1 MNIYDLISRAQK
13 LRKETQL
20 DSVSPDRVG
29 GLHEDTL
36 KYINEFQLLASS
48 PSLHKI
54 YASVSAM
61 QSDKSPKSDLT
72 GKPLKPGQLVVI
84 VPANQTDATAGDVY
98 RYDGPSGNTSAWTFV
113 AKIGAVPAD
122 AELSA
127 TSTNPPQNKVVTEKL
142 TELESETGI
151 LFNIPLPDSVGFFY
165 NGTTF
170 SYSELWRCTDLD
182 VSAYD
187 KASVRAK
194 LSGAGNICITDNAGN
209 VIETITE
216 KNVDQETTIN
226 LENASHLYYCTMA
239 DSFDKSA
246 IRLYKGKNAT
256 IVDFDNVI
264 LSQASYSIVSGNIP
278 LANFQ
283 GAGTGEGLWVNLIWA
298 ADVYGVVVNSPIA
311 QKIRIKKV
319 NINTLAEEEISSHY
333 VHPGINYLL
342 IEKTSMSKEEYI
354 GLDVEKGGLYF
365 TQNGGVGILRG
376 QQYPTWELS
385 YNILIGNGQSEGGAV
400 FNEEIIN
407 LDYQDGFFYEGI
419 VYEDAS
425 NFKCCQVNISKYS
438 SLLLNT
444 IISGIVNC
452 AITDIDGNVLVTMQG
467 DSAKNRS
474 IDLSLLKDAHWLYMT
489 CVTDSVGSSF
499 VKGVLSDKEK
509 DNNITDLIQDTSILK
524 KASIHWVALG
534 DSFTN
539 INDNAS
545 VLQRGYIS
553 KGYITRVC
561 EKIPQLRYTNLGSG
575 GEQIGY
581 ALNINI
587 PSADLYTIMFGTND
601 FSNNNLVIGTKEQ
614 YMARQAIPNNFLAN
628 YGAVV
633 QRLREINSKA
643 KIIIMFPS
651 STSNFMSRD
660 SADNILYVDGNTGTH
675 QNGFTFADMRTALKE
690 CVVADNIEFV
700 DFLRDSGISPN
711 NTMRYAFVNVN
722 GIKKR
727 LPYPEFLEY
736 VQEGVSLGWNAYNN
750 SCNGT
755 TYDGCHPSDLGCEI
769 FARLLIPVIRR
780 AIL

>member
-1 MNIYDLISRAQK
+1 MA
-13 LRKETQL
+13 
-20 DSVSPDRVG
+20 DRVIQR
-29 GLHEDTL
+29 HDT
-36 KYINEFQLLASS
+36 IARWQEVNPVLAEGEIGIETDGAKGYKIGDGKTAWN
-48 PSLHKI
+48 SLP
-54 YASVSAM
+54 Y
-61 QSDKSPKSDLT
+61 
-72 GKPLKPGQLVVI
+72 
-84 VPANQTDATAGDVY
+84 PANPANIVQEKGNDINAVMSQDA
-98 RYDGPSGNTSAWTFV
+98 
-113 AKIGAVPAD
+113 
-122 AELSA
+122 
-127 TSTNPPQNKVVTEKL
+127 VTREL

-151 LFNIPLPDSVGFFY
+151 LFNIPLQNRVGYFY
-165 NGTTF
+165 NGNTF
-170 SYSELWRCTDLD
+170 SYSEFWRCTDLD
-182 VSAYD
+182 VSDYD
-187 KASVRAK
+187 KAILRAK
-194 LSGAGNICITDNAGN
+194 LSGIGNICVVGN
-209 VIETITE
+209 DGSIIETITE
-216 KNVDQETTIN
+216 KTTEQEIVLN

-246 IRLYKGKNAT
+246 IRLYKGNNAAT
-256 IVDFDNVI
+256 MIDFENN
-264 LSQASYSIVSGNIP
+264 LKAQASYAIVRGNIP

-283 GAGTGEGLWVNLIWA
+283 GDGVGEGLWTNLIWA
-298 ADVYGVVVNSPIA
+298 KEVYGVVVNSPIA
-311 QKIRIKKV
+311 QNVTIKKV
-319 NINTLAEEEISSHY
+319 NINTLIEEDISSNY

-342 IEKTSMSKEEYI
+342 TEKTTMSKEEYI

-365 TQNGGVGILRG
+365 TQSGGVGILRG

-385 YNILIGNGQSEGGAV
+385 YNILVGNSQSEGNV
-400 FNEEIIN
+400 ISNEESIV
-407 LDYQDGFFYEGI
+407 LDYQDGFFYDGI
-419 VYEDAS
+419 VYESAS
-425 NFKCCQVNISKYS
+425 NFKCCQINISKYS

-444 IISGIVNC
+444 TISGIVNC
-452 AITDIDGNVLVTMQG
+452 AITDIDRNVLTTIQG
-467 DSAKNRS
+467 DSAKNKS
-474 IDLSLLKDAHWLYMT
+474 LDLSLFENAHWLYVT
-489 CVTDSVGSSF
+489 CAADSISSSF
-499 VKGVLSDKEK
+499 VKGVLAEKEK
-509 DNNITDLIQDTSILK
+509 DNDVSDLIQDASILK

-539 INDNAS
+539 INDNAT

-660 SADNILYVDGNTGTH
+660 SANNILDVDGNTGTH

-690 CVVADNIEFV
+690 CVVADNIELV

-722 GIKKR
+722 GSKKR
-727 LPYPEFLEY
+727 LPYPEFLQY